1 MPGRRTS
8 KYRPQQ
14 TALWEGEVMIILAE
28 SQEAL
33 DIDEIKSRSINLAG
47 VTPQKMARILGH
59 LIEMGNVVKAKS
71 KMVYKSLAVMRDQ
84 GYDVQRQEVQRMP
97 FFKIYH
103 GMGGGFGG
111 DQYDYTG
118 EFESREEAQE
128 EACRL
133 AREDYESYEGA
144 SGILDYDDCIRAL
157 LIDAGMDED
166 ELDDFCGDMEA
177 LMKEYGVSYD
187 DVSDMYE
194 EEIEGWICYHVEPAD
209 GADDTEEEDDDA

>member
-1 MPGRRTS
+1 
-8 KYRPQQ
+8 
-14 TALWEGEVMIILAE
+14 
-28 SQEAL
+28 
-33 DIDEIKSRSINLAG
+33 
-47 VTPQKMARILGH
+47 
-59 LIEMGNVVKAKS
+59 
-71 KMVYKSLAVMRDQ
+71 
-84 GYDVQRQEVQRMP
+84 MP

-118 EFESREEAQE
+118 EFKDREEAQE

-144 SGILDYDDCIRAL
+144 SGILDYDDCIRTL

-166 ELDDFCGDMEA
+166 ELDDFCGDVET
-177 LMKEYGVSYD
+177 LMNEYGVSYE

-209 GADDTEEEDDDA
+209 GPNDTEEEDDDA